1 MPEIDEEEI
10 KDEKSE
16 SSLNTSIDSEGSE
29 VAKKSGSADDSSF
42 KTDTEN
48 SSNSSKKKKD
58 GFAKAS
64 LKYQLLA

>member
-10 KDEKSE
+10 KDEKSA

-29 VAKKSGSADDSSF
+29 VAKKSGSDDSSF

-48 SSNSSKKKKD
+48 SSNNSKKKKD